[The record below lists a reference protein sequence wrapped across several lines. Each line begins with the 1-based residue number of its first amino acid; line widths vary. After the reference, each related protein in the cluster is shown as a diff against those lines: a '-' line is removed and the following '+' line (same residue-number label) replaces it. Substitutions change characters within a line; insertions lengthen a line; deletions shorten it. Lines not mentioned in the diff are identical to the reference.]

1 MKLIKFVY
9 PHCGLYFFA
18 QKTKNYTY
26 INETLYNN
34 YAKNY
39 KKQTIKKLIQSLYK
53 VYKNLNLCYKQ

>member
-26 INETLYNN
+26 INETLYNSEIICLLE
-34 YAKNY
+34 KNY
-39 KKQTIKKLIQSLYK
+39 CELFCNEKFEK
-53 VYKNLNLCYKQ
+53 